1 MADPA
6 VSTENV
12 TVTRGSEF
20 TIGLRA
26 VPTAGYSW
34 RLDATPDAIKPLGT
48 DTQSQAAPGQAGGM
62 ATQVFHFQAI
72 ERGQFVL
79 RFALKRPWEAQPTEI
94 HTVNLTV
101 E

>member
-6 VSTENV
+6 VSTENL

-26 VPTAGYSW
+26 VPTAGYAW
-34 RLDATPDAIKPLGT
+34 RLDATPDAIKPLGANT
-48 DTQSQAAPGQAGGM
+48 RSEASPGQAGGM
-62 ATQVFHFQAI
+62 ATQVFRFQAA
-72 ERGQFVL
+72 ERGQFRL
-79 RFALKRPWEAQPTEI
+79 RFELKRPWEAQPTEI